1 MATKNRYKDKD
12 FLLIQR
18 LDNAPDPGVF
28 KMHTQTAA
36 EIFFF
41 LQGRAVFR
49 VEDNA
54 YPLEPGDLLIL
65 RPGEAHY
72 IDVDPAVPYERCVLH
87 CPTDIFQSVDPEG
100 YLVKAITNRK
110 AGRDNLYHSYEFTG
124 GTERFLQTMT
134 AREGDP
140 RLNLLSGL
148 MDLLNQLYRIYEGRA
163 SQPQEE
169 QNTPEHRII
178 YYINQNLGKPIT
190 LDQLCERFFI
200 SKSQL
205 CRMFKR
211 TMGTTVWRYITAMR
225 LVKAQQMIR
234 GGEHPTH
241 VFTRCGFSDYSVF
254 YRAYVKAFGYSP
266 TEEKAE

>member
-12 FLLIQR
+12 FLLIQI
-18 LDNAPDPGVF
+18 LDNAPDPGIF
-28 KMHTQTAA
+28 KMHTHTVV
-36 EIFFF
+36 EIFLF

-54 YPLEPGDLLIL
+54 YPLEPGDLLVL

-100 YLVKAITNRK
+100 YLFRAITNRE

-140 RLNLLSGL
+140 RLNLLAGL
-148 MDLLNQLYRIYEGRA
+148 MDMLAQLYRLYEARA
-163 SQPQEE
+163 SVPQQELS
-169 QNTPEHRII
+169 TPEYRIL
-178 YYINQNLGKPIT
+178 YYINQNLGKPLT
-190 LDQLCERFFI
+190 LDQLCDRFFI

-205 CRMFKR
+205 CRMVKR
-211 TMGTTVWRYITAMR
+211 ATGTTVWRYITAMR

-234 GGEHPTH
+234 SGEHPTH

-266 TEEKAE
+266 TEETAE